1 MCECMCARSVRTTC
15 TCTNVSYERCVCVH
29 PRTEASHPTVSHI
42 RGVNKVCNIP
52 SPSPSLRSVSSS
64 APSRTT
70 ASRKSVVQVRLH
82 HWPRLHVLCRL
93 AKVDLLMAVYQDEPS
108 ERIHSLEADFSSG
121 RPCTTILPGA
131 VTIFLLI
138 YQEFERTDQVVTD
151 SIWRRVCSK
160 HFRFS
165 AGSGMTKNSVRGLP
179 TRLSTTLPH
188 TSSRTAALRALKR
201 PHQTTSSMDVSVAMK
216 THTRQCAPPC
226 PSNASGSPCFS
237 AESAAPCSVGRRLLV
252 PPHCSILSLSRWSM
266 R

>member
-1 MCECMCARSVRTTC
+1 MEENDWKTGEEGESEPVLDVSVEWTRHDTWTNCFWETLLCLSTRVRVMCKCMCARSVRTTC

-29 PRTEASHPTVSHI
+29 PRAEASHPTVSHI

-121 RPCTTILPGA
+121 RPCTTILPG
-131 VTIFLLI
+131 
-138 YQEFERTDQVVTD
+138 
-151 SIWRRVCSK
+151 
-160 HFRFS
+160 
-165 AGSGMTKNSVRGLP
+165 
-179 TRLSTTLPH
+179 LSP
-188 TSSRTAALRALKR
+188 SS
-201 PHQTTSSMDVSVAMK
+201 S
-216 THTRQCAPPC
+216 
-226 PSNASGSPCFS
+226 
-237 AESAAPCSVGRRLLV
+237 
-252 PPHCSILSLSRWSM
+252 
-266 R
+266 